1 MSKLI
6 LIALGGA
13 SGSVLRFLAS
23 NWVNRYFGG
32 TFPIATFVVNIAGC
46 FVAGLLAGLITNH
59 FSGNENLRLLLLTG
73 FCGGYTTFSAFAVEN
88 TKLFQS
94 GHPLTAISYIF
105 LSVLIGLA
113 AVWGG
118 LSLSK

>member
-1 MSKLI
+1 MKLL

-13 SGSVLRFLAS
+13 GGSVLRFLSS
-23 NWVNRYFGG
+23 NLINRHFTGA
-32 TFPIATFVVNIAGC
+32 FPAATFVVNIIGC
-46 FVAGLLAGLITNH
+46 FIAGLLVGYITNY
-59 FSGNENLRLLLLTG
+59 FSNNENLRLLLLTG

-88 TKLFQS
+88 MRLFQTN
-94 GHPLTAISYIF
+94 HPLTALGYIF

-118 LSLSK
+118 LSLTK